1 MSSLKT
7 KLMLVFIIMTFL
19 GSIFSGGL
27 IFTRYLSFINDSIA
41 NKLSKTCFAAEVAID
56 YSSISTLLQPDAEN
70 SPFFNESNTK
80 LHKLN
85 AKMET
90 VYIYTITKDS
100 EGNFVYVL
108 DSGIIEEPEESS
120 YLSII
125 DDFEILFSAW
135 DSGELTIDDE
145 YYTDDWGTY
154 RSAILPLKNN
164 SGEVFAAIG
173 ADISADKIDLVKR
186 KTLLFFALSVFIIIA
201 VASIVSLIIARQIV
215 KPIAYMSHSFK
226 EISEGDGN
234 LAIQID
240 VTSKDEIGDVALSF
254 NSFIEKLNFL
264 MREVKTAITGTD
276 NIKQN
281 VLSSTEE
288 TTTAIEEIS
297 ANLNSIENQIEIMDS
312 NINENV
318 TTIEEVTQNISSMDD
333 QIINQSAMVEQ
344 STASITE
351 MITSL
356 NNVNKV
362 AQNKRESTLVLTKV
376 ANEGKELIQET
387 ANNFQSVVNYI
398 SQIQEMASTINSI
411 ASQTNL
417 LSMNAAIEA
426 AHAGDAGKGFA
437 VVAEEI
443 RKLAE
448 SAGTSSSSISQLI
461 KNITD
466 SVLETDKNVSS
477 TSEAFERIALEVTD
491 TVNAFSEIES
501 SVSELNTGGRQ
512 ILESTSQINEIT
524 VSIRN
529 GSNEIKSGTQIMLNS
544 SSQIKEV
551 SERVRSGMSESSIG
565 TQEIVKSMQMMMDL
579 SHDLNEIVNELKT
592 NFSRFKTRD

>member
-1 MSSLKT
+1 M
-7 KLMLVFIIMTFL
+7 VPWI
-19 GSIFSGGL
+19 
-27 IFTRYLSFINDSIA
+27 
-41 NKLSKTCFAAEVAID
+41 LSKGIAESVSAKTIVGKINKTIRNIHICRLVIISLL
-56 YSSISTLLQPDAEN
+56 YSRP
-70 SPFFNESNTK
+70 K
-80 LHKLN
+80 LI
-85 AKMET
+85 
-90 VYIYTITKDS
+90 YIYAITKDTD
-100 EGNFVYVL
+100 GNFVYVL

-120 YLSII
+120 FLSII

-145 YYTDDWGTY
+145 YYTDEWGTY
-154 RSAILPLKNN
+154 RSAILPLKND
-164 SGEVFAAIG
+164 SGKVFAAIG

-186 KTLLFFALSVFIIIA
+186 KTLLFFALSIIIAIA
-201 VASIVSLIIARQIV
+201 VASLVSIIITRQIV

-240 VTSKDEIGDVALSF
+240 ITSRDEIGDVAHSF

-264 MREVKTAITGTD
+264 MIEVKTAIIGTD
-276 NIKQN
+276 KVKQN

-297 ANLNSIENQIEIMDS
+297 ANLKSIENQIEILDS
-312 NINENV
+312 NISENV

-351 MITSL
+351 MIASL

-362 AQNKRESTLVLTKV
+362 AQNKKESTMVLSKV
-376 ANEGKELIQET
+376 AHEGKDLIQET
-387 ANNFQSVVNYI
+387 ASKFQSVVSYI
-398 SQIQEMASTINSI
+398 SQIQEMATTINNI

-448 SAGTSSSSISQLI
+448 SASVSSSSISQLI

-466 SVLETDKNVSS
+466 SVLETDKNVVS
-477 TSEAFERIALEVTD
+477 TKEAFEKIANEVSD
-491 TVNAFSEIES
+491 TVNAFSEIEA
-501 SVSELNTGGRQ
+501 SVRELNTGGQQ

-524 VSIRN
+524 VSIKN
-529 GSNEIKSGTQIMLNS
+529 GSNEIKSGTQIMLS
-544 SSQIKEV
+544 SSSEIKDV
-551 SERVRSGMSESSIG
+551 SDRVRSGMSESSIG
-565 TQEIVKSMQMMMDL
+565 TQEIVKSMQFMMNL
-579 SHDLNEIVNELKT
+579 SHDLSEIVEELKS
-592 NFSRFKTRD
+592 NFSRFQTKG